1 MPAQRPLDAPQEM
14 NQTET
19 KRRFSLRLLPFHFSK
34 GADPED
40 PADAPEGDKQPKI
53 PCEECRRRPTPT
65 FSCLRPVPGDAP
77 PAGGDYKNQNLR
89 GWKLVER
96 DFGKAD
102 LQGCSLQDADLT
114 RSDLSQVVNLLP
126 EQLSGAN
133 LRGAK
138 LPQNVAAFEA
148 LAHVKDLS
156 ENAGKLLVSLL
167 AACAFMLLTIARMT
181 DAQILIGFGT
191 TRLPL
196 VDTEISVK
204 LFFQIGP
211 LILLGLYF
219 AFHLYLQ
226 RLWET
231 LATLPAVF
239 PDGVPVDRK
248 SYPWLVND
256 LVRLYLP
263 RLKESPMRT
272 PLMFFQERLWETVVY
287 WLPPA
292 LLLPFWARYLCC
304 RNWWATGL
312 QILVI
317 VVGVWSAFLF
327 RYLARVT
334 LERDQTRIC
343 AWQNCW
349 AQGARLSLSRLA
361 LGAVKFP
368 AYMTV
373 LGALALLTFSAGAYY
388 GLPDYVRV
396 SGGPWEIAAQRALQ
410 VAPWVL
416 EESHV
421 SAFAR
426 LQDLRL
432 PAPRAEAGGGAGAD
446 LRYALAGGADLGGAD
461 LRVAN
466 LQNANLDG
474 ADLTDAN
481 LDGADLRGATLDYTN
496 HKKACY
502 WFLALYDKE
511 QCRSLGLPDYRAH
524 NSHVTFIHDAR
535 ERDARRRLIR
545 DIRDQDSPDP
555 ERAGTS
561 PAHPLKYPLNGYNLA
576 GTSLKRAELRYAVLK
591 GANLQYTDLYG
602 ADLRGADLAG
612 ARLLGADLSGAQLV
626 NTTLTGADLERT
638 HLENTLL
645 TNNNGGTDIVR
656 IYTAKNWILA
666 HYNPQQLS
674 DLQLANDH
682 EARLKSSN
690 FSGLI
695 LTGMNLRDCNLIRFH
710 LKDATLYQ
718 TDLRGAHLKAAFLNK
733 AKAREVRLDGADL
746 RLADLSG
753 AHLESAHLEGAH
765 LEAISPEVTLLKG
778 THLEGAHLE
787 GANLKGTDL
796 TGANLA
802 GAYYDSNTQWPF
814 TNFPAK
820 HPEMHKVGTALR

>member
-96 DFGKAD
+96 NFGKAD

-148 LAHVKDLS
+148 LAHVKELS

-167 AACAFMLLTIARMT
+167 AACAFMLLTVDSMT
-181 DAQILIGFGT
+181 DAQILIGSGT
-191 TRLPL
+191 TKLPL
-196 VDTEISVK
+196 VDTEVSVK
-204 LFFQIGP
+204 LFFLFGP
-211 LILLGLYF
+211 LIILGLYF

-231 LATLPAVF
+231 MATLPAVF
-239 PDGVPVDRK
+239 PDGVTLDRK
-248 SYPWLVND
+248 SCPWLVND
-256 LVRLYLP
+256 LVRLYFIH
-263 RLKESPMRT
+263 LKEAPMRT
-272 PLMFFQERLWETVVY
+272 PLMFFQEKLWQGIVY
-287 WLPPA
+287 WLAPV
-292 LLLPFWARYLCC
+292 LLLSFWARSLFC
-304 RNWWATGL
+304 RDWRVTGL
-312 QILVI
+312 HILV
-317 VVGVWSAFLF
+317 VAVGVWSALLF
-327 RYLARVT
+327 RYLARIT
-334 LERDQTRIC
+334 LERDQTKVC
-343 AWQNCW
+343 AWQNRW
-349 AQGARLSLSRLA
+349 AQGARAALRGFVQGMRVPGLGRSLAYKTSLA
-361 LGAVKFP
+361 
-368 AYMTV
+368 V
-373 LGALALLTFSAGAYY
+373 LGLVFFSAAVFGGYP
-388 GLPDYVRV
+388 PDAPV
-396 SGGPWEIAAQRALQ
+396 SGDLWDAARLRARQ
-410 VAPWVL
+410 AAPWLLSVTNA
-416 EESHV
+416 

-426 LQDLRL
+426 LQDLRPPTPHGGAGDSTTADL
-432 PAPRAEAGGGAGAD
+432 RGQDLRYTRAEGVNLSGAD
-446 LRYALAGGADLGGAD
+446 LRG
-461 LRVAN
+461 AN
-466 LQNANLDG
+466 LQHASLQDS
-474 ADLTDAN
+474 DLTDAN
-481 LDGADLRGATLDYTN
+481 LEGADLQWADLDYAN
-496 HKKACY
+496 HRKARY
-502 WFLALYDKE
+502 WFLALYDDK
-511 QCRSLGLPDYRAH
+511 QCLLLGLPPGHNALMKEHIKQQGDYA
-524 NSHVTFIHDAR
+524 S
-535 ERDARRRLIR
+535 RDHMR
-545 DIRDQDSPDP
+545 DWKLD
-555 ERAGTS
+555 
-561 PAHPLKYPLNGYNLA
+561 GYNLV
-576 GTSLKRAELRYAVLK
+576 SSPLKRVSLRYATLE
-591 GANLQYTDLYG
+591 GANLQHTDLHD
-602 ADLRGADLAG
+602 ADLRY
-612 ARLLGADLSGAQLV
+612 ADLSGAQFL
-626 NTTLTGADLERT
+626 GADLSNAQLMGARLAGADLQGA
-638 HLENTLL
+638 HLETALV
-645 TNNNGGTDIVR
+645 TDKGGATDIKR

-695 LTGMNLRDCNLIRFH
+695 LTRMNLRDCNLIRFH
-710 LKDATLYQ
+710 LEGATLYQ

-753 AHLESAHLEGAH
+753 AHLEGAHLEGAH